1 MQGAAGANGI
11 DGKNTLIK
19 TTTEAAGANCANGGT
34 KIEVGLDTNSNGEL
48 DTAEVNVTQTKYI
61 CNGTTGAQGTNGL
74 SAYQI
79 WLNAG
84 NTGTESAFLSSLQA
98 VSSSSGG
105 QKMDVFFTSGTFVAP
120 SGVTNVIVELW
131 GAGGGGSTCSG
142 NSGSNGAYGKSSV
155 SVIPGNSYNVVVGQ
169 GGGPACS
176 FAGCG
181 GSSSFN
187 GVFAEGGRGY
197 FNSSCPATTS
207 NATFNCI
214 PSNSSPF
221 PCRISPGSIIGAA
234 MAGGPSS
241 SGGPGLVVIY
251 Y

>member
-1 MQGAAGANGI
+1 
-11 DGKNTLIK
+11 
-19 TTTEAAGANCANGGT
+19 
-34 KIEVGLDTNSNGEL
+34 LDTNSNGEL

-131 GAGGGGSTCSG
+131 GGGSGGGACSNATG
-142 NSGSNGAYGKSSV
+142 ASGVYGKSSV
-155 SVIPGNSYNVVVGQ
+155 SVVPGTSYNVIVG
-169 GGGPACS
+169 S
-176 FAGCG
+176 G
-181 GSSSFN
+181 GSGGCPSGSGGTSSFN
-187 GVFAEGGRGY
+187 GIFANGGRGY
-197 FNSSCPATTS
+197 PCSNCPTPTS
-207 NATFNCI
+207 NATFSCI
-214 PSNSSPF
+214 PSNSAPY
-221 PCRISPGSIIGAA
+221 PCRISPGSIINAA
-234 MAGGPSS
+234 MGGSNTPTD
-241 SGGPGLVVIY
+241 GGPGLVVLY